1 MQALGAGLRMMEDWV
16 RVTRHY
22 DETNDAQKAK
32 ATSVFLKQ
40 VVNFLVHFDQKIV
53 KIESYRALI
62 DSNTNTIQDVISHT
76 EETIKDLRE
85 NFEKEKMKTLKETKR
100 ID

>member
-1 MQALGAGLRMMEDWV
+1 MTDYCFQI
-16 RVTRHY
+16 
-22 DETNDAQKAK
+22 
-32 ATSVFLKQ
+32 
-40 VVNFLVHFDQKIV
+40 DQKMV

-85 NFEKEKMKTLKETKR
+85 NFEKEKMKTLKET
-100 ID
+100 

>member
-1 MQALGAGLRMMEDWV
+1 MTDYCFQI
-16 RVTRHY
+16 
-22 DETNDAQKAK
+22 
-32 ATSVFLKQ
+32 
-40 VVNFLVHFDQKIV
+40 DQKMV

-85 NFEKEKMKTLKETKR
+85 SFEKEKMKTLKETHR

>member
-1 MQALGAGLRMMEDWV
+1 MTDYCFQI
-16 RVTRHY
+16 
-22 DETNDAQKAK
+22 
-32 ATSVFLKQ
+32 
-40 VVNFLVHFDQKIV
+40 DQKKD
-53 KIESYRALI
+53 KIESNRALI

-85 NFEKEKMKTLKETKR
+85 NFEKEKMKTLKETHR

>member
-1 MQALGAGLRMMEDWV
+1 MTDYCFQI
-16 RVTRHY
+16 
-22 DETNDAQKAK
+22 
-32 ATSVFLKQ
+32 
-40 VVNFLVHFDQKIV
+40 DQKMV

-85 NFEKEKMKTLKETKR
+85 NFEKEKMKTLKETQR

>member
-1 MQALGAGLRMMEDWV
+1 MTDYCFQI
-16 RVTRHY
+16 
-22 DETNDAQKAK
+22 
-32 ATSVFLKQ
+32 
-40 VVNFLVHFDQKIV
+40 DQKMV

-85 NFEKEKMKTLKETKR
+85 NFEKEKMKTLKETHR

>member
-1 MQALGAGLRMMEDWV
+1 MTDYCFQI
-16 RVTRHY
+16 
-22 DETNDAQKAK
+22 
-32 ATSVFLKQ
+32 
-40 VVNFLVHFDQKIV
+40 DQKMV

>member
-1 MQALGAGLRMMEDWV
+1 MTDYCFQI
-16 RVTRHY
+16 
-22 DETNDAQKAK
+22 
-32 ATSVFLKQ
+32 
-40 VVNFLVHFDQKIV
+40 DQKMV

-85 NFEKEKMKTLKETKR
+85 SFEKEKMKTLKETQR